1 MLNDTEIYSIKSGI
15 SSRKNL
21 RTKEN
26 MNNVLE
32 LLGQMMSS
40 KTTGENEESDEIGE
54 VMHSMVRS
62 VKRRMSSV
70 GSIAST
76 TRQSRKE
83 ALYNLYSSEK
93 TERPHL
99 SSDKRRHTCTSA
111 GLNSSVKEFLFQ
123 REKTKRSDTGSVL
136 DLAKEKL
143 LPRSKPLSDVVAN
156 KVAARKKEMKTLTRA
171 QTVAF
176 MKIKYNL

>member
-1 MLNDTEIYSIKSGI
+1 
-15 SSRKNL
+15 
-21 RTKEN
+21 

-54 VMHSMVRS
+54 VMHSTVRS

-76 TRQSRKE
+76 ARQSRKE

-123 REKTKRSDTGSVL
+123 REKTKRSDSVL